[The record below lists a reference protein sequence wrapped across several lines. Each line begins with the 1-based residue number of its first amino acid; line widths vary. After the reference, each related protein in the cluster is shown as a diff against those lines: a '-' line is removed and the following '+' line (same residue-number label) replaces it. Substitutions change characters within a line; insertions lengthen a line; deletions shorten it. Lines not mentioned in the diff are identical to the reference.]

1 MIIKFFNIMLGLIGD
16 ALILKGTV
24 CDSALCDRLAL
35 LTSVENMRN
44 LITLNR
50 GRLRPTGAPY
60 QGVDSEINFKLLDS
74 SFDTLSD
81 SITCVTGALEVGIV
95 EVSQFLKHGA
105 KNVLVSLNI
114 DTFDDELL
122 SFIHFADINQVVL
135 VFKQGDIISA
145 TYDPTTYD
153 PNNTVVEIVGTI
165 DNGIEA
171 AEWSF
176 DEETLALVTSDR
188 NVILLSKILEPIVEV
203 PLAIEDLKK
212 SKHVTVGWGKKETQF
227 RGKGARAMERE
238 ALASLK
244 ASGLVGNQLRDPT
257 MPYMVDT
264 GEITAM
270 DNREVDISWRGDC
283 EYFAL
288 STIETVEDADDTE
301 AKIERRVI
309 RVYTR
314 DGQLDSASEP
324 VDGMEHGLSW
334 KPQGSLIAS
343 IKRTAQMDDEKA
355 LELIFFERN
364 GLRHGEFDTRLPLD
378 EKVRHLTW
386 NCSSEVLTIVLED
399 KIQLWITKNYHWYL
413 KQEIYAKNV
422 RYVKWHMEK
431 DFTLMYGDE
440 ENVNIVDLAYKMTQ
454 GPTLEPH
461 DNGMSLVVDGNSVC
475 ITPLAMA
482 NVPPPM
488 YYRDFETPGNVI
500 DVAVSFSNEIF
511 AALNRDAL
519 ILASVPSLMDMKKG
533 QHPTVACVFKIS
545 EFASE
550 LDSPRQVAFIN
561 DSTVGVLLDS
571 DNLSRIALIN
581 VEDVTQPAVTTVV
594 DTYDK
599 VVSLRSSFDYNQ
611 LVYESRDGTIMKLD
625 LDGQAEQ
632 VAKFPQ
638 LVRDFRVKKV
648 HNLIK
653 HEADQWESESSEMVA
668 FGVTSSGKLYANN
681 TLLASAVTSIEITD
695 SFLLFTTAQHN
706 LQFVHLNNLD
716 FKPIPL
722 VEEGV
727 VDERVRAI
735 ERGSILVSV
744 MPSSSA
750 VVLQASRGNL
760 ETIHPRIM
768 VLSRVRKD
776 IMAKRYREAFVCC
789 RTHRINLDILHD
801 YTPDLFFENL
811 ESFINQVERVDY
823 LNFFISCLCEDDV
836 TKTKYKETLDI
847 GMSDPFE
854 LEPAPLTEMQEYMKK
869 KMFEPSKSKV
879 NKICQAVLDVL
890 LSKPSYRQKYIQTII
905 TAYASQTPQNLE
917 DALSLISSLA
927 SDEEKESCITY
938 LCFLQDPNV
947 VYKVALSLYDVKLA
961 VSVAQKSQ
969 MDPREYLPF
978 LQSLYDNEPLRRQF
992 LIDDYLKNYTKALD
1006 HLAKIGETAE
1016 DLSTEAMEYLKI
1028 HGLYEH
1034 GLLLYRYDTKKQNT
1048 VYYLFAKDLSSKQEY
1063 QDAAVIYEM
1072 LEKQREAMEAYTAAK
1087 KWREALAIASSHFPE
1102 EVNEL
1107 AEELISSLTF
1117 EHRYSDTAVIH
1128 LEFMNDLEAAMK
1140 DYCLAYQYDMA
1151 CLVAAKRSKNGLIA
1165 KIVDPGLGEGFGV
1178 VAELLADCESQV
1190 NSQLR
1195 RLRELRA
1202 KKEEDPY
1209 GFYGQEPAQEDDV
1222 SIAPSETSTQES
1234 FFTKYTG
1241 KTGGTAKTGASRR
1254 TAKNKRREERKR
1266 ARGKKGTIYEEEY
1279 LVQSI
1284 GRLIERLDQTRP
1296 DAVKLISGLCRRAMK
1311 EQAYKI
1317 QKSFVDLTQMLR
1329 THITEIYNISEKDRE
1344 RVDENGE
1351 LYYIPEIPVPEIKDF
1366 PKSKVV
1372 DF

>member
-1 MIIKFFNIMLGLIGD
+1 
-16 ALILKGTV
+16 
-24 CDSALCDRLAL
+24 
-35 LTSVENMRN
+35 MRN

-50 GRLRPTGAPY
+50 GRLRPTDSPY
-60 QGVDSEINFKLLDS
+60 QEVESEIPYRLLDS

-81 SITCVTGALEVGIV
+81 SITCVTGALDVGIV

-105 KNVLVSLNI
+105 RNVLVSLNI
-114 DTFDDELL
+114 DTFGDQLL
-122 SFIHFADINQVVL
+122 SFVHFADINQVVL
-135 VFKQGDIISA
+135 VFRQGDIISA

-153 PNNTVVEIVGTI
+153 PNQTAVEIVGTI

-171 AEWSF
+171 AEWSS
-176 DEETLALVTSDR
+176 DEETLALVTRDR
-188 NVILLSKILEPIVEV
+188 NVVLLSKLFEPIVEV
-203 PLAIEDLKK
+203 PLAVEDLKK

-227 RGKGARAMERE
+227 RGRGARALERE

-257 MPYMVDT
+257 MPYMVDS

-270 DNREVDISWRGDC
+270 DNREVRLSWRGDC
-283 EYFAL
+283 EFFAL
-288 STIETVEDADDTE
+288 STIETVEEADDP
-301 AKIERRVI
+301 ANKVERRVI
-309 RVYTR
+309 RVFTR

-343 IKRTAQMDDEKA
+343 IKRSARLDDEEA

-364 GLRHGEFDTRLPLD
+364 GLRHGDFDTRLPLD
-378 EKVRHLTW
+378 EKIKQLAW
-386 NCSSEVLTIVLED
+386 NCSSEILTIVLED
-399 KIQLWITKNYHWYL
+399 RIQLWTTKNYHWYL
-413 KQEIYAKNV
+413 KQEIFANNV
-422 RYVKWHMEK
+422 QYVKWHMEK
-431 DFTLMYGDE
+431 DFTLMFGDE
-440 ENVNIVDLAYKMTQ
+440 NDVNIVDLAYKMTQ
-454 GPTLEPH
+454 GPTLEPY
-461 DNGMSLVVDGNSVC
+461 DNGMSMVIDGNSVC
-475 ITPLAMA
+475 ITPLALA

-488 YYRDFETPGNVI
+488 CYRDFQTPNNVV
-500 DVAVSFSNEIF
+500 DVAVSLSNEVY
-511 AALNRDAL
+511 AAINHDAL

-533 QHPTVACVFKIS
+533 QHPTLACVFKIS

-550 LDSPRQVAFIN
+550 VDSPRQVAFIN
-561 DSTVGVLLDS
+561 DNIVGVLLDS

-581 VEDVTQPAVTTVV
+581 VEDVTQPVIISVV

-599 VVSLRSSFDYNQ
+599 VVLLRSSFDYNH
-611 LVYESRDGTIMKLD
+611 LVYEGRDGTIMKLD
-625 LDGQAEQ
+625 TEGQGEQ
-632 VAKFPQ
+632 IAKFPQ
-638 LVRDFRVKKV
+638 LVRDFRVKRV

-653 HEADQWESESSEMVA
+653 HEIDQWESESSELVA
-668 FGVTSSGKLYANN
+668 FGVTSSGKLYANE

-706 LQFVHLNNLD
+706 LQFVHLNSLD
-716 FKPIPL
+716 FKHIPL

-727 VDERVRAI
+727 VDERVRSI

-744 MPSSSA
+744 MPSNSA

-760 ETIHPRIM
+760 ETIYPRIM
-768 VLSRVRKD
+768 ILSRVRKD
-776 IMAKRYREAFVCC
+776 IAAKRYKEAFVCC

-801 YTPDLFFENL
+801 YAPELFFDNL

-836 TKTKYKETLDI
+836 TKTRYKETLDS

-854 LEPAPLTEMQEYMKK
+854 QEPAPLTEMQEYMKK
-869 KMFEPSKSKV
+869 KMFDPSKSKV
-879 NKICQAVLDVL
+879 NKICQAVLKVL

-917 DALSLISSLA
+917 DALTLIGSLDT
-927 SDEEKESCITY
+927 DEEKDSCVTY
-938 LCFLQDPNV
+938 LCFLQDPNI

-961 VSVAQKSQ
+961 VPIAQKSQ

-992 LIDDYLKNYTKALD
+992 LIDDYLENYTKALG
-1006 HLAKIGETAE
+1006 HLAKIGEKEE
-1016 DLSTEAMEYLKI
+1016 DLDEETVTYIKS
-1028 HGLYEH
+1028 HGLFEH
-1034 GLLLYRYDTKKQNT
+1034 GLSLYRYELKKQNT
-1048 VYYLFAKDLSSKQEY
+1048 VYAIYAKDLSSKQEY
-1063 QDAAVIYEM
+1063 QDAAVIFEM
-1072 LEKQREAMEAYTAAK
+1072 LGKDREAMEAYTAAK
-1087 KWREALAIASSHFPE
+1087 KWREALTIASLVFPE
-1102 EVNEL
+1102 EVDAL

-1117 EHRYSDTAVIH
+1117 EHSYADTAIIH
-1128 LEFMNDLEAAMK
+1128 LEFLNNLEAAMK
-1140 DYCLAYQYDMA
+1140 DYCLAYQYDTA
-1151 CLVAAKRSKNGLIA
+1151 CLIAARRGRKELI
-1165 KIVDPGLGEGFGV
+1165 KKVVDPGLGEGFGV
-1178 VAELLADCESQV
+1178 VAELLADCESQI

-1202 KKEEDPY
+1202 KKEEDPF
-1209 GFYGQEPAQEDDV
+1209 GFYGQEAAQEDDV

-1241 KTGGTAKTGASRR
+1241 KTGGTAKTGVSRR

-1279 LVQSI
+1279 LVKSI

-1296 DAVKLISGLCRRAMK
+1296 DAVRLISGLCRRAMK
-1311 EQAYKI
+1311 EQAHQI
-1317 QKSFVDLTQMLR
+1317 QKSFVDLTQML
-1329 THITEIYNISEKDRE
+1329 TAHTAEIYNISEKDRE
-1344 RVDENGE
+1344 RVDENGKVY
-1351 LYYIPEIPVPEIKDF
+1351 LIAEIPVPEIKDF

>member
-1 MIIKFFNIMLGLIGD
+1 
-16 ALILKGTV
+16 
-24 CDSALCDRLAL
+24 
-35 LTSVENMRN
+35 MRN

-50 GRLRPTGAPY
+50 GRLRPIGSPH
-60 QGVDSEINFKLLDS
+60 QEIDPDINLELLDS

-81 SITCVTGALEVGIV
+81 SITCVIGALEVGVV
-95 EVSQFLKHGA
+95 EVSQFLKDGS
-105 KNVLVSLNI
+105 KNVLVTLNI

-122 SFIHFADINQVVL
+122 SFVHFADINQVVL

-145 TYDPTTYD
+145 TYDPVSRNPED
-153 PNNTVVEIVGTI
+153 TVVEIVGTI
-165 DNGIEA
+165 DSGLEA

-188 NVILLSKILEPIVEV
+188 NVVLLSKLFEPIVEV
-203 PLAIEDLKK
+203 ALLQDDLKK

-264 GEITAM
+264 GVITAM
-270 DNREVDISWRGDC
+270 DNHKTNISWRGDC
-283 EYFAL
+283 EFFAV
-288 STIETVEDADDTE
+288 SAVETVDGSSE
-301 AKIERRVI
+301 AEESIQRRVI

-343 IKRTAQMDDEKA
+343 MKRTTHIEDENA

-378 EKVRHLTW
+378 EKIKQLTW

-399 KIQLWITKNYHWYL
+399 RIQLWTTKNYHWYL
-413 KQEIYAKNV
+413 KQDIYAKGV

-431 DFTLMYGDE
+431 DFTMMYGDGE
-440 ENVNIVDLAYKMTQ
+440 TVNIIDLAYKMTQ
-454 GPTLEPH
+454 GPTFEPH

-475 ITPLAMA
+475 ITPLAIA
-482 NVPPPM
+482 NVPPPL

-500 DVAVSFSNEIF
+500 DVAASLSNEVF
-511 AALNRDAL
+511 VALNSDAL
-519 ILASVPSLMDMKKG
+519 VLASVPSLVDMKKG
-533 QHPTVACVFKIS
+533 QHPAVSCVFKVS

-550 LDSPRQVAFIN
+550 WDSPRQVAFIN

-581 VEDVTQPAVTTVV
+581 VEDITQPIVTSMV

-599 VVSLRSSFDYNQ
+599 VLLLRSSFDYNQ
-611 LVYESRDGTIMKLD
+611 LVYETRDGTIMKLD
-625 LDGQAEQ
+625 LEGQIEQ
-632 VAKFPQ
+632 ISKFPQ
-638 LVRDFRVKKV
+638 LVRDFRVKRV

-653 HEADQWESESSEMVA
+653 HEEDQWESESSEMVA
-668 FGVTSSGKLYANN
+668 FGLSSSGKLYANN
-681 TLLASAVTSIEITD
+681 TLLASAVTSIEITE
-695 SFLLFTTAQHN
+695 SFLLFTTAQHY
-706 LQFVHLNNLD
+706 LQFVHLNSLD

-722 VEEGV
+722 VGEGV

-768 VLSRVRKD
+768 VLSQVRKD
-776 IMAKRYREAFVCC
+776 ILAKRYEEAFVCC
-789 RTHRINLDILHD
+789 RTHRINLDIMHD
-801 YTPDLFFENL
+801 YAPELFFDNL
-811 ESFINQVERVDY
+811 ETFINQVERVDY

-836 TKTKYKETLDI
+836 TKTKYKETLES
-847 GMSDPFE
+847 GMSGPFE

-869 KMFEPSKSKV
+869 KMFDPSKSKV

-890 LSKPSYRQKYIQTII
+890 LSKPSYRRKYIQTII

-917 DALSLISSLA
+917 DALSLIGSLET
-927 SDEEKESCITY
+927 DEEKESCITY
-938 LCFLQDPNV
+938 LCFLQDPNI
-947 VYKVALSLYDVKLA
+947 VYKVALSLYDIKLA

-992 LIDDYLKNYTKALD
+992 LIDDHLKNYNKALD
-1006 HLAKIGETAE
+1006 HLAQIDKADD
-1016 DLSTEAMEYLKI
+1016 DLSAETIEYITAHALF
-1028 HGLYEH
+1028 EH
-1034 GLLLYRYDTKKQNT
+1034 GLSLYRYEPKKQNT
-1048 VYYLFAKDLSSKQEY
+1048 VYYLYAKNLSSKQEY
-1063 QDAAVIYEM
+1063 EDAAVIFEM
-1072 LEKQREAMEAYTAAK
+1072 LNKVREAVEAYSAARR
-1087 KWREALAIASSHFPE
+1087 WREALALASSHFSE
-1102 EVNEL
+1102 EVSGL

-1117 EHRYSDTAVIH
+1117 EHRYAETAVIH
-1128 LEFMNDLEAAMK
+1128 LEFTNDLEAAMK

-1151 CLVAAKRSKNGLIA
+1151 CLVAAKRGKTELIA

-1195 RLRELRA
+1195 RLRELRS
-1202 KKEEDPY
+1202 KKEEDPF

-1279 LVQSI
+1279 LVKSI

-1296 DAVKLISGLCRRAMK
+1296 DAVKLISGLCRRSMK
-1311 EQAYKI
+1311 EQAHQI
-1317 QKSFVDLTQMLR
+1317 QKSFVELTEMLKA
-1329 THITEIYNISEKDRE
+1329 HVTEIYNISVKDRE

-1351 LYYIPEIPVPEIKDF
+1351 VYYIPEIPVPEIKEF
-1366 PKSKVV
+1366 PKSKVI
-1372 DF
+1372 DY